1 MLGYFEM
8 DLLAGAGKQARLHGA
23 GHNRNLL
30 LRQNCPPLLG
40 SPKIEISK
48 KASIP
53 NAPYGCQRLCQ
64 TNSFPQCGYQREGRP
79 LMQMLLSPPQQFG
92 SFQDAEAAHPI
103 QECSRGMRSH
113 CSLMPHAAP
122 TF

>member
-79 LMQMLLSPPQQFG
+79 LMKCCSALPSNLKVFKTQKQ
-92 SFQDAEAAHPI
+92 PI
-103 QECSRGMRSH
+103 PFKS
-113 CSLMPHAAP
+113 AP
-122 TF
+122 GA